1 LLFIIVIELLTLV
14 WFVDSSMVLR
24 DLTLRSA
31 SSFGAFHLIRL
42 LFDEYISYTIEHKVA
57 AATGVSSVAAFG
69 DIKQVHVTFLIE
81 DQQKKTIFS
90 IETHNC
96 SFRK

>member
-1 LLFIIVIELLTLV
+1 MARLHQSCYVV
-14 WFVDSSMVLR
+14 GVGSSLVLR

-42 LFDEYISYTIEHKVA
+42 MFDEYVAYTVEHKVA

-69 DIKQVHVTFLIE
+69 DMKQVCFVAKYF
-81 DQQKKTIFS
+81 
-90 IETHNC
+90 
-96 SFRK
+96 